1 MCACEGVSACECGCM
16 LGGERGG
23 GVGGSGPGRICKNIP
38 DPMPD
43 PMPDPV
49 PDPRQRLGGGFLLFE
64 NEAFVDFQIGNEA
77 VGQTQRKL
85 SILKRGTSVYITRPK
100 ASLGFEPWG
109 KFRGNCRF

>member
-43 PMPDPV
+43 PVPDPV
-49 PDPRQRLGGGFLLFE
+49 PDPSRTRLLFE

-77 VGQTQRKL
+77 VGQIQRKL
-85 SILKRGTSVYITRPK
+85 LILKKGTSVYMAGIHF
-100 ASLGFEPWG
+100 SL
-109 KFRGNCRF
+109 